1 MYLNCVTIDTID
13 LRVKST
19 WRVGRKSKLPALLF
33 TPPLQEELGREG
45 RGHEKQAKNSA
56 HSELVILKIYTRIKL
71 LKYCNRASI

>member
-1 MYLNCVTIDTID
+1 MEGGKEEKVASTIIH
-13 LRVKST
+13 
-19 WRVGRKSKLPALLF
+19 
-33 TPPLQEELGREG
+33 PPLQEQLGKEG